1 MEKFTFTFEKK
12 TVELFYE
19 SGIVKS
25 DSIQT
30 SESTSIVNNEL
41 VTNTSTSGELF
52 IMNFNNEVVSIPVN
66 TDSNIAIGSIASII
80 YVSPDSGKTLR
91 PFCIYDHERDVVR
104 VFDTDGH
111 MKHYRT
117 MIGQTGFSSLIWS
130 KLTTALNY
138 ALTFIIGALLATVLG
153 LAVGGGGPGA
163 ILGILSAFPILYLVG
178 RFVVAPIFKRV
189 PGSSFKL
196 LMLSEVLEKE
206 VRKGLFE
213 INQKAKKVRAA
224 LA

>member
-12 TVELFYE
+12 TIELFYE

-66 TDSNIAIGSIASII
+66 TDNNIGIGSIASII

-104 VFDTDGH
+104 VFDKDGH

-130 KLTTALNY
+130 KLTTVLNY
-138 ALTFIIGALLATVLG
+138 ALTIIIGGLLTTVLG
-153 LAVGGGGPGA
+153 LAVGGGPGA
-163 ILGILSAFPILYLVG
+163 ILGVLAAFPILYLVG
-178 RFVVAPIFKRV
+178 KFVVAPIFKRI
-189 PGSSFKL
+189 PGSSLKL
-196 LMLSEVLEKE
+196 LMFSDGLEKE
-206 VRKGLFE
+206 IRKGLFE